1 MYLDV
6 LPLGGVVLLHELRA
20 VELVWLTAAGA
31 ARVSVETVL
40 AEDDVDGGWRRALQR
55 HRVALAAVHWVL
67 NLCDITRTTLFLSI
81 CACRSDI

>member
-31 ARVSVETVL
+31 ARISVEAVL
-40 AEDDVDGGWRRALQR
+40 ADDDVDGGWRRALQR
-55 HRVALAAVHWVL
+55 HRVALAAVYWVL
-67 NLCDITRTTLFLSI
+67 NL
-81 CACRSDI
+81 